1 MYGRAPRVLA
11 HTGGGGSTGTKIGPG
26 YYSPQ
31 EPKHRV
37 GTSSLIIL
45 FFAHTVKTRRW
56 IRTIFIAGHKGDVFR
71 YQR

>member
-45 FFAHTVKTRRW
+45 FFAHTV
-56 IRTIFIAGHKGDVFR
+56 
-71 YQR
+71 